1 MSEGPCGLDSKPDE
15 SDEHFARQNWW
26 LTLVLEQEESLS
38 LAQGSDLEIDTDKL
52 MGCSS
57 SKPAEMPPFKPQPR
71 CDSAHGFNL
80 VASREFDPDK
90 LEDPVSSW
98 NVRSVPEG
106 YPRDKLLPPD
116 RQLHEKHLKKL
127 NRFLKKLEDA
137 PVKLG
142 ESRLKQE
149 ILCSLYR

>member
-1 MSEGPCGLDSKPDE
+1 
-15 SDEHFARQNWW
+15 
-26 LTLVLEQEESLS
+26 
-38 LAQGSDLEIDTDKL
+38 

-142 ESRLKQE
+142 ERVEEKRRSREDAADAADVELEEMPE
-149 ILCSLYR
+149 ISL